1 MIIAFILDIIL
12 SVLKL
17 SLWILKGV
25 FKLLGKLLRFIGS
38 KIKIT

>member
-17 SLWILKGV
+17 ALWIVKGV